1 MRLPSSGPML
11 AAIVPFIV
19 PSVAVFHPKSLPL
32 ILVLGAVATLF
43 RPRLRTGMFPRP
55 LLGIA
60 ITASILLGWAGLTI
74 IWSIDQSDSIRR
86 LLRLIPLAVSGL
98 ILLSAATRLN
108 KSERRMAEWGLLIG
122 TMLLAA
128 QLLLEVISRGWVTE
142 LLHPSL
148 PDQWG
153 YRAIYLQTGAT
164 VLSLFVWPSALIAIR
179 RLSIWAAALLLVAA
193 LGVSVQLSAW
203 AAVVAFATGG
213 TVVLLARIPRVS
225 LLVLALPLLA
235 MLMTAAVMVA
245 MPVRSWMPDLPASV
259 RTSVYHRLEIWQFV
273 AERISQRPLLGWGL
287 EASRTLPGAQEPID
301 IGDDASSKS
310 DIKPPTLIRM
320 PLHPHNGFLQL
331 WLELGVVGVTIASV
345 LLIQLLAA
353 IRRST
358 LSPIELAPSFAV
370 VASALVVLSLSYGIW
385 QSWWQST
392 LWLTAGIIA
401 SLSLQ
406 GNDGGAKSIESD

>member
-1 MRLPSSGPML
+1 
-11 AAIVPFIV
+11 
-19 PSVAVFHPKSLPL
+19 
-32 ILVLGAVATLF
+32 
-43 RPRLRTGMFPRP
+43 
-55 LLGIA
+55 
-60 ITASILLGWAGLTI
+60 
-74 IWSIDQSDSIRR
+74 
-86 LLRLIPLAVSGL
+86 
-98 ILLSAATRLN
+98 
-108 KSERRMAEWGLLIG
+108 
-122 TMLLAA
+122 
-128 QLLLEVISRGWVTE
+128 
-142 LLHPSL
+142 
-148 PDQWG
+148 
-153 YRAIYLQTGAT
+153 
-164 VLSLFVWPSALIAIR
+164 
-179 RLSIWAAALLLVAA
+179 
-193 LGVSVQLSAW
+193 
-203 AAVVAFATGG
+203 
-213 TVVLLARIPRVS
+213 
-225 LLVLALPLLA
+225 
-235 MLMTAAVMVA
+235 
-245 MPVRSWMPDLPASV
+245 MPDLPASV